1 MQTLSCA
8 PAPMCRDEPCRVIS
22 SSGVLLVQ
30 GRQSRDGGAHLEGF
44 LDGRD
49 YAGATAFLTF
59 QRREAGADSKTL
71 EWLAYSHYHNWE
83 HAQVTGTCRGT

>member
-1 MQTLSCA
+1 
-8 PAPMCRDEPCRVIS
+8 
-22 SSGVLLVQ
+22 
-30 GRQSRDGGAHLEGF
+30 LE
-44 LDGRD
+44 GRD

-83 HAQVTGTCRGT
+83 HAQVTQSIAAHVFVTFNGSCIVVEIKYGNLSLTLSLLHMTIATQLHVCI